1 MASSGSLRGGWRQA
15 GPRRIKRGAEQ
26 GGSERRYIS
35 GKTLTATEQKP
46 ERNRIR
52 FDTETPDAELLFFKA
67 LTYFFD

>member
-1 MASSGSLRGGWRQA
+1 M
-15 GPRRIKRGAEQ
+15 KRGAEQ